1 MNRFRFPASFLF
13 YSFSGISPFEGTFHL
28 HGRCPSMVQGNL
40 WNRSFSSQSGMDCS
54 SSSLFMTE
62 AKRGPPRSPVRHYF
76 PNHGVEEKPDRF
88 RPAFPIFLRQKTV
101 FHQFVQVQ
109 GKDGWGMKPLPF
121 SLLPVVPFG
130 EKEGRPIV
138 LGRQETGSRGRAS
151 FCRGLYIPCHGI
163 PLWIRLLRRCR

>member
-1 MNRFRFPASFLF
+1 
-13 YSFSGISPFEGTFHL
+13 
-28 HGRCPSMVQGNL
+28 
-40 WNRSFSSQSGMDCS
+40 
-54 SSSLFMTE
+54 
-62 AKRGPPRSPVRHYF
+62 
-76 PNHGVEEKPDRF
+76 
-88 RPAFPIFLRQKTV
+88 
-101 FHQFVQVQ
+101 
-109 GKDGWGMKPLPF
+109 MKPLPF